1 MISHP
6 GYTLRVVLAC
16 MKKDIKSALSE
27 RLFLVLGVVVPVNF
41 LILMSLFVLAGSHAP
56 TAVVM
61 DDHGALAQQLYNAMD
76 HAQSFRLQQTDA
88 QSAQTMLHAGQI
100 VAVVT
105 IPADFD
111 QRMRQQQP
119 VQIQVDINNLNTD
132 FTDDIRRAVPLSITT
147 FYAKAYPSLVN
158 IVTNEH
164 DQFAQ
169 DTDYIPY
176 VMISLLPLAFAVGG
190 ILQAGTSSAREWE
203 KETIKELLL
212 SPASREAMLL
222 GKLLAALLLSLIS
235 VVAVFLI
242 IVLIIH
248 VPPQSWL
255 EASGFTLL
263 CVALFL
269 GAGLLLGTW
278 LKQRLPV
285 MILGIGITL
294 PLFFLSGPF
303 GPVSFST
310 PAIQFLAQLCPL
322 YYAIV
327 LEQHAFHGFVLNT
340 YGLGGNT
347 LILGL
352 YTLLLLTLAAIVMRR
367 STVAH

>member
-1 MISHP
+1 MYGS

-27 RLFLVLGVVVPVNF
+27 RLFLMLGIIVPVNF
-41 LILMSLFVLAGSHAP
+41 LILMSLFVLAGNHAP

-61 DDHGALAQQLYNAMD
+61 YDRGPLAQQLYSVMD
-76 HAQSFRLQQTDA
+76 HAQSFRLQQADA
-88 QSAQTMLHAGQI
+88 QSAQNMLNSGQI

-111 QRMRQQQP
+111 QRVQQKQP

-132 FTDDIRRAVPLSITT
+132 FTNDIRRAVPLSITS
-147 FYAKAYPSLVN
+147 FYAQAYPNLVN
-158 IVTNEH
+158 IVANEH
-164 DQFAQ
+164 DQFPL

-176 VMISLLPLAFAVGG
+176 VMVSLLPLAFAIGG

-222 GKLLAALLLSLIS
+222 GKLLAALLLSLVS
-235 VVAVFLI
+235 VAAIFLI
-242 IVLIIH
+242 IVFIVH
-248 VPPQSWL
+248 VPPQSWP
-255 EASGFTLL
+255 EAIGYTVFCL
-263 CVALFL
+263 VLFL
-269 GAGLLLGTW
+269 GAGLLLGTL

-285 MILGIGITL
+285 LILGIGITL
-294 PLFFLSGPF
+294 PLFFVSGPF
-303 GPVSFST
+303 GPISFGT
-310 PAIQFLAQLCPL
+310 PAIQFLAKLCPL

-352 YTLLLLTLAAIVMRR
+352 YTLALFVLAVIAMRR